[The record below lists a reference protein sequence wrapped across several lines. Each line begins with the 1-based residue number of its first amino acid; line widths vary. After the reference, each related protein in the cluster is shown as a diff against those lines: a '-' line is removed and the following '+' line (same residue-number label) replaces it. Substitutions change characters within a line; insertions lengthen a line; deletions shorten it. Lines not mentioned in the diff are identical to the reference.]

1 MKFVSLS
8 QLLGCPLFGSKFGL
22 FRVPGFIVSLVGFKK
37 KKEKMEGRRVI
48 KGEKEGVEQ
57 ERRKERKNVLK
68 ERKNN

>member
-8 QLLGCPLFGSKFGL
+8 QLLGCPLFVSSFGL
-22 FRVPGFIVSLVGFKK
+22 FRVPGFIVSLVGIKK
-37 KKEKMEGRRVI
+37 KKMEGKRDI

-57 ERRKERKNVLK
+57 ERRKERKKVLK